1 MLLRRITKH
10 VRDQNWFAVGLDFA
24 IVVVGVFIGIQ
35 VANWNE
41 ALADRR
47 LGDDYR
53 ERLIS
58 DLRKDLGNLQ
68 RMESYYD
75 EVLAS
80 VRAAEHLLI
89 QPQPDPRQLLKASY
103 RASEINYEPQTR
115 ATWDQILS
123 SGHIGLLPRE
133 ATAQLAEY
141 FAFDFAREANDL
153 LATSGYRERVRSLI
167 PLPVQEAIREG
178 CSDVRAET
186 AVLMGFVE
194 RCVIDAEDSA
204 IVLAAERIKADSGL
218 LAALNWHYSH
228 AWSAV
233 VNARGL
239 SVLVQRGLDALE
251 GADASLNS
259 AHAQ

>member
-1 MLLRRITKH
+1 MILRRLSDALRRQDWVTVLVEI
-10 VRDQNWFAVGLDFA
+10 A
-24 IVVVGVFIGIQ
+24 IVVLGVFIGIQ
-35 VANWNE
+35 VANWNQT
-41 ALADRR
+41 LADRR

-75 EVLAS
+75 EVLAN
-80 VRAAEHLLI
+80 VREAEHLLT

-103 RASEINYEPQTR
+103 RASEITYDPQTR

-133 ATAQLAEY
+133 ATTQLAEY
-141 FAFDFAREANDL
+141 FAYDFALEANDL

-167 PLPVQEAIREG
+167 PLPVQQAIREG

-186 AVLMGFVE
+186 AVIVGFVE
-194 RCVIDAEDSA
+194 ECVIDVDESA
-204 IVLAAERIKADSGL
+204 IVLATERIKADSGL

-228 AWSAV
+228 AWSAAI
-233 VNARGL
+233 NAKGL
-239 SVLVQRGLDALE
+239 SVLVQRSLDALE
-251 GADASLNS
+251 ASDASPNS
-259 AHAQ
+259 GHTQ

>member
-1 MLLRRITKH
+1 MILRSVTKH
-10 VRDQNWFAVGLDFA
+10 VREQNWFAVGIDFL

-35 VANWNE
+35 VANWNA

-53 ERLIS
+53 ERLIT

-75 EVLAS
+75 EVLAN
-80 VRAAEHLLI
+80 VREAENLLI
-89 QPQPDPRQLLKASY
+89 RAQPDPRQLLKASY
-103 RASEINYEPQTR
+103 RASEITYHPQTR

-123 SGHIGLLPRE
+123 SGHIGLLPRG

-141 FAFDFAREANDL
+141 FAFDFARDSFEL
-153 LATSGYRERVRSLI
+153 LATSPYRERVRSLI

-178 CSDVRAET
+178 CSDVREET
-186 AVLMGFVE
+186 AAIVGFVE
-194 RCVIDAEDSA
+194 QCVIDVDASA
-204 IVLAAERIKADSGL
+204 IVLAAEHLKADSGL

-228 AWSAV
+228 AWSAA

-251 GADASLNS
+251 GADVSPNS
-259 AHAQ
+259 ARAQ